1 MPPHRLSVTR
11 LLAPHWKALA
21 VAFLAMLAGSVA
33 ALLEPWPLKIVF
45 DHVLGSKPPPA
56 WLLAVGIGDN
66 GSVDLLGAAAL
77 AVVAIAG
84 IGAASSYVQK
94 SLSTAI
100 GTEVGC
106 DLRRML
112 YHHVQRMSVSFHEEQ
127 RAGDIVVRL
136 TSDIEA
142 IESFVTSAV
151 LGMVL
156 EAITI
161 VGMLVVMFWLD
172 LHFSLI
178 GLSIAPILFLLVNGL
193 SHRIKRAAR
202 EVKKKDSELAS
213 VAHESLSIARV
224 VKTLSRE
231 EYEERRFDE
240 TSQARADLTLRARHL
255 KALLSPLVDVLVAIG
270 TALVLWFGVRLV
282 LAGGLTAGG
291 LLVFVF
297 YLERMYKPMKNLSK
311 MADTLAKAAIA
322 FERVGEIL
330 SVESR
335 VRDLPGARPARR
347 FDGRIRFKGVSFGY
361 RAEST
366 ILERVSFVVEPG
378 QRAALVGLSGAG
390 KSTLISLIPRLYDV
404 AAGAVE
410 IDGRDVRAYTL
421 SSLRA
426 QVSLVLQEP
435 VLFRGTIADN
445 IAYGRPAASR
455 EDVVTASVRANAH
468 GFIER
473 LSHGYD
479 TIVGDRGDTLSVGQR
494 QRIAIARAI
503 IRDTRIL
510 LLDEPSAALDPESE
524 HLIFDGLTHLMDRC
538 TSITIAHRLTTVQRA
553 DVIFVLDNGTI
564 GEHGTHSQLMAHRGL
579 YARLYAGQFRH
590 APSQRDGTRTAHLG

>member
-1 MPPHRLSVTR
+1 
-11 LLAPHWKALA
+11 
-21 VAFLAMLAGSVA
+21 
-33 ALLEPWPLKIVF
+33 
-45 DHVLGSKPPPA
+45 
-56 WLLAVGIGDN
+56 
-66 GSVDLLGAAAL
+66 
-77 AVVAIAG
+77 
-84 IGAASSYVQK
+84 
-94 SLSTAI
+94 
-100 GTEVGC
+100 
-106 DLRRML
+106 
-112 YHHVQRMSVSFHEEQ
+112 VSFHEEQ

-156 EAITI
+156 EGITI

-172 LHFSLI
+172 VQFSLI
-178 GLSIAPILFLLVNGL
+178 ALSIAPLLFLLVNGL
-193 SHRIKRAAR
+193 SHRIKTAAR
-202 EVKKKDSELAS
+202 EVKQKDGELAS
-213 VAHESLSIARV
+213 VAHESLSFARV

-231 EYEERRFDE
+231 DFEEHRFDQ
-240 TSQARADLTLRARHL
+240 TSQARANLTLRARHL

-270 TALVLWFGVRLV
+270 TALVLWFGVTLV

-311 MADTLAKAAIA
+311 MVDTLAKAAIA

-330 SVESR
+330 AVESR
-335 VRDLPGARPARR
+335 VRDLPGARAARR
-347 FDGRIRFKGVSFGY
+347 FDGRIAFTGVSFGY
-361 RAEST
+361 QADSP
-366 ILERVSFVVEPG
+366 ILDGVSFVVEPG

-404 AAGAVE
+404 VAGAVD
-410 IDGRDVRAYTL
+410 IDGRDVRGYTL
-421 SSLRA
+421 SSLRQ

-445 IAYGRPAASR
+445 IAYGRPAATR
-455 EDVVTASVRANAH
+455 EEVVSAAVRANAN

-510 LLDEPSAALDPESE
+510 LLDEPSAALDSESE
-524 HLIFDGLTHLMDRC
+524 RLIFDGLTHLMNRC
-538 TSITIAHRLTTVQRA
+538 TSITIAHRLATVQRA
-553 DVIFVLDNGTI
+553 DVIFVLNNGTI
-564 GEHGTHSQLMAHRGL
+564 AEQGTHDRLMAGGGL
-579 YARLYAGQFRH
+579 YARLYAGQFH
-590 APSQRDGTRTAHLG
+590 RDALGTDTSHIYTAG

>member
-1 MPPHRLSVTR
+1 MPAHRLSVTR
-11 LLAPHWKALA
+11 LLAPHWKPLA
-21 VAFLAMLAGSVA
+21 VASLAMLAGSAA

-45 DHVLGSKPPPA
+45 DHVLGSKASPA
-56 WLLAVGIGDN
+56 WLLTFGIGAS
-66 GSVDLLGAAAL
+66 GSVGLLGAAAL
-77 AVVAIAG
+77 GVVAIASM
-84 IGAASSYVQK
+84 GAASSYVQK
-94 SLSTAI
+94 SLSTKI
-100 GTEVGC
+100 GTEIGC

-156 EAITI
+156 EGITI

-178 GLSIAPILFLLVNGL
+178 ALSIAPLLFLLVNGL
-193 SHRIKRAAR
+193 SHRIKTAAR
-202 EVKKKDSELAS
+202 EVKQKDGELAS
-213 VAHESLSIARV
+213 VAHESLSFARV
-224 VKTLSRE
+224 VTTLSRE
-231 EYEERRFDE
+231 DFEERRFDQ
-240 TSQARADLTLRARHL
+240 TSQARANLTLRARHL

-270 TALVLWFGVRLV
+270 TALVLWFGATLV

-311 MADTLAKAAIA
+311 MADTLAKAAVA
-322 FERVGEIL
+322 FDRVGEIL
-330 SVESR
+330 AVESR
-335 VRDLPGARPARR
+335 VRDLPGARAARR
-347 FDGRIRFKGVSFGY
+347 FDGRIAFTGVSFGY
-361 RAEST
+361 RADSP
-366 ILERVSFVVEPG
+366 ILDRVSFVVEPG

-404 AAGAVE
+404 VAGTVD
-410 IDGRDVRAYTL
+410 IDGRDVRGYTL
-421 SSLRA
+421 SSLRR

-455 EDVVTASVRANAH
+455 EDVVTAALRAHAN

-473 LSHGYD
+473 LPHGYD

-510 LLDEPSAALDPESE
+510 LLDEPSAALDSESE
-524 HLIFDGLTHLMDRC
+524 RLIFDGLTHLMDRC

-553 DVIFVLDNGTI
+553 DVIFVLDKGTI
-564 GEHGTHSQLMAHRGL
+564 GEQGTHNQLMARRGL
-579 YARLYAGQFRH
+579 YARLYAEQFRQS
-590 APSQRDGTRTAHLG
+590 PSHLHKTR